1 MLTRDDRP
9 RWPGRMKWLIASA
22 VFGAVVAAGC
32 HDQCRQTVALCALE
46 GIAFGMLFGLVAL
59 GSRAAEVRR
68 PGVVLTPSRMW
79 LVVRKEAHAATAV
92 GLIGG
97 LVKAVVLVI
106 GG

>member
-1 MLTRDDRP
+1 MRSHSAKAVPCLFIT
-9 RWPGRMKWLIASA
+9 LIASA

-46 GIAFGMLFGLVAL
+46 GIGFGMLFGLVAL
-59 GSRAAEVRR
+59 ASRSAEVRR
-68 PGVVLTPSRMW
+68 PGVVLTPARVW
-79 LVVRKEAHAATAV
+79 LVLRKEAHTATAV

-97 LVKAVVLVI
+97 LVKAVTVVI